1 MYLDYCSG
9 VLLVSALLDLS
20 LWTLTG
26 YNVPSWTLAVLMLSF
41 VVMLWILKREVAI
54 EIDRKEG

>member
-9 VLLVSALLDLS
+9 VLLVSAVLDLS
-20 LWTLTG
+20 LWNLTG
-26 YNVPSWTLAVLMLSF
+26 YNVPSWTLAVLMLAF

-54 EIDRKEG
+54 EMD